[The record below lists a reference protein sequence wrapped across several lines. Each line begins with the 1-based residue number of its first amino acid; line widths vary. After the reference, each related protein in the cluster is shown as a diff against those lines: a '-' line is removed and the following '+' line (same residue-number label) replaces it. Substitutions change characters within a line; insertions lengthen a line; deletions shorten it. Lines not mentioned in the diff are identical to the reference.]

1 MAGPL
6 TNLAKSKA
14 AANRAAK
21 QVSVAELEQA
31 IKNLQSALETTKKRE
46 ADREAKKRAA
56 DIKKLT
62 AMMAE
67 MGLSAADIGGAR
79 RGRPKSKVKAG
90 AKTKTK
96 AKAKIKTVTKT
107 KTVKKKA
114 PDKRKSVLKGKKI
127 AAKYQ
132 IKAGGKNLT
141 WTGRGRMPVAFREF
155 VAKGGS
161 LDKCLI
167 KK

>member
-31 IKNLQSALETTKKRE
+31 IKNLQAALKTTKKRE
-46 ADREAKKRAA
+46 ADKEAKKRAA
-56 DIKKLT
+56 NIKKLT

-67 MGLSAADIGGAR
+67 MGLSAADVGGAR
-79 RGRPKSKVKAG
+79 RGRPKSKAKAR
-90 AKTKTK
+90 AKTNTR
-96 AKAKIKTVTKT
+96 AKIKTAAATKIAA
-107 KTVKKKA
+107 KKKA
-114 PDKRKSVLKGKKI
+114 PARRKSVLKGKKI

>member
-6 TNLAKSKA
+6 SNLAKSKA

-31 IKNLQSALETTKKRE
+31 IKNLQAALKTTKKRE
-46 ADREAKKRAA
+46 ADKEAKKRAA
-56 DIKKLT
+56 NIKKLT

-67 MGLSAADIGGAR
+67 MGLSAVDVGGAR
-79 RGRPKSKVKAG
+79 RGRPKSKVKAR
-90 AKTKTK
+90 AKSKTRAK
-96 AKAKIKTVTKT
+96 IKAAAKAKTAA
-107 KTVKKKA
+107 KKKA
-114 PDKRKSVLKGKKI
+114 PAKRKSVLKGKKI

>member
-1 MAGPL
+1 MASPL
-6 TNLAKSKA
+6 SNLAKSKA
-14 AANRAAK
+14 ATNRAAK

-31 IKNLQSALETTKKRE
+31 IKNLQAALKTTKKRE
-46 ADREAKKRAA
+46 ADKEAKKREAN
-56 DIKKLT
+56 IKKLT

-67 MGLSAADIGGAR
+67 MGLSAADVGGAR
-79 RGRPKSKVKAG
+79 RGRPKASAKARTG
-90 AKTKTK
+90 TKTK
-96 AKAKIKTVTKT
+96 AKSKTTSKT
-107 KTVKKKA
+107 KTVAKKKA
-114 PDKRKSVLKGKKI
+114 PAKRKSVLKGKKI

>member
-6 TNLAKSKA
+6 SNLAKSKA

-21 QVSVAELEQA
+21 QVSVTELEQA
-31 IKNLQSALETTKKRE
+31 IKNLQAALKTTKKRE
-46 ADREAKKRAA
+46 ADKQAKQRAA
-56 DIKKLT
+56 NIKKLT

-67 MGLSAADIGGAR
+67 MGLSAADVGGAR
-79 RGRPKSKVKAG
+79 RGRPK
-90 AKTKTK
+90 TK
-96 AKAKIKTVTKT
+96 AKVRAKTGAKIKTTAKGKT
-107 KTVKKKA
+107 TAKKKA
-114 PDKRKSVLKGKKI
+114 PAKRKSVLKGKKI

-132 IKAGGKNLT
+132 INAGGKNLT

>member
-31 IKNLQSALETTKKRE
+31 IKHLQSALKTTRKRE
-46 ADREAKKRAA
+46 ADKAAKKRAA

-67 MGLSAADIGGAR
+67 MGLSAADVSGTR
-79 RGRPKSKVKAG
+79 RGRPKSKAKARV
-90 AKTKTK
+90 KTK
-96 AKAKIKTVTKT
+96 AKAKIKTVAKT
-107 KTVKKKA
+107 KAAKKKA
-114 PDKRKSVLKGKKI
+114 PSKRKSVLKGKKI

-155 VAKGGS
+155 IAKGGS